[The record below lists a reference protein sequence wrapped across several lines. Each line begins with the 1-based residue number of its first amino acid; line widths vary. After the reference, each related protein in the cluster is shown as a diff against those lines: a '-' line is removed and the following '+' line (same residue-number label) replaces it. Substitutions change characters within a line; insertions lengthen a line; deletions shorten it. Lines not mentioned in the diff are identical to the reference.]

1 MMEVGANCMSASQ
14 GCTDNMDVVQNFTEA
29 LSGRIGADRFRMWFG
44 QNVSFSFQPSVK
56 RTSVKR
62 TSVKRTSVK
71 GTSVDQR
78 DADDIG
84 VDPGSAMG
92 SSRDKVVVLVRGQF
106 ALDRLEKNF
115 LSQLRGAAMQACG
128 SAADVELQLDQPQAE
143 QVDLP
148 IDGLDSA
155 SPVRRSAN
163 RSASSVGQRRGK
175 TESISDLVAG
185 TTLRSA
191 QAKQKRERNLIGSRP
206 APRRPL
212 PGQLSLPGISGDGVS
227 RGNEISGSD
236 KSGSDKKSAREAMT
250 LQSFVA
256 GPSNKLALTAA
267 TMVCETPGVASPL
280 FICGPTGTGK
290 THLLCAIAQM
300 LRRRHRMRRVVHLS
314 AEQFTNDFIAS
325 VSNSGITSFRS
336 RYRDIDALLIDDIQ
350 FLGSKKATLRELLY
364 TIETLSAA
372 GRPLIFSGLRSPTEI
387 QGLTSELAG
396 RMAAGLV
403 CPVGPLDQQ
412 ARKAVL
418 SRLLEERCP
427 ATVNDDL
434 IEQLSAAV
442 AGDGRVI
449 SGLANSVALLSRM
462 HGRAPSID
470 EVRTLSGDLL
480 RSSKPVAT
488 LSVIE
493 SAVCEAF
500 QLPQETLRGASQTRA
515 TTEPRMLAMYLA
527 RQMTSSAY
535 AEIARHFGGKSHST
549 AIAAEKNVTRWLGD
563 GKAIGRGHAA
573 MSTREA
579 LDRVENLIRNVS

>member
-1 MMEVGANCMSASQ
+1 MMEVDAYRMSASQ

-29 LSGRIGADRFRMWFG
+29 LTGRIGVDRFRMWFG
-44 QNVSFSFQPSVK
+44 QNVSFSFQTDSIDGN
-56 RTSVKR
+56 TSRGKLIV
-62 TSVKRTSVK
+62 
-71 GTSVDQR
+71 
-78 DADDIG
+78 A
-84 VDPGSAMG
+84 
-92 SSRDKVVVLVRGQF
+92 VRGQF
-106 ALDRLEKNF
+106 AKDRLEKNF

-128 SAADVELQLDQPQAE
+128 TTTDVEVCLDQPQPE
-143 QVDLP
+143 QVQLP
-148 IDGLDSA
+148 IDGLEPGPKRA
-155 SPVRRSAN
+155 ARPVAQATARRSGFQN
-163 RSASSVGQRRGK
+163 NNRRGK
-175 TESISDLVAG
+175 TESISSLVSG
-185 TTLRSA
+185 TTARSA
-191 QAKQKRERNLIGSRP
+191 KAKQNRDRNSIASRP

-212 PGQLSLPGISGDGVS
+212 PGQLSLPGLADGK
-227 RGNEISGSD
+227 GTSD
-236 KSGSDKKSAREAMT
+236 KPNHQASGNQASASGAKNSARDAMT
-250 LQSFVA
+250 MQSFVA
-256 GPSNKLALTAA
+256 GPSNKLAFTAA

-280 FICGPTGTGK
+280 FICGPSGTGK
-290 THLLCAIAQM
+290 THLLCSIAHM

-403 CPVGPLDQQ
+403 CPVGPLDQE
-412 ARKAVL
+412 ARKVVL

-427 ATVNDDL
+427 A
-434 IEQLSAAV
+434 AASDELVDQMASLV

-449 SGLANSVALLSRM
+449 SGLANSVTLLARM
-462 HGRAPSID
+462 HGRIPTID
-470 EVRTLSGDLL
+470 EVRTISGDLL
-480 RSSKPVAT
+480 RSSKQVAT
-488 LSVIE
+488 LSMIE
-493 SAVCEAF
+493 SAVCDAF
-500 QLPQETLRGASQTRA
+500 QLPHDTLRGSSQTRS

-549 AIAAEKNVTRWLGD
+549 AIAAEKNVKRWLGAS
-563 GKAIGRGHAA
+563 KSIGRGHAA
-573 MSTREA
+573 ISTREA
-579 LDRVENLIRNVS
+579 LDRVENLIRNAS

>member
-1 MMEVGANCMSASQ
+1 MSASQ
-14 GCTDNMDVVQNFTEA
+14 GCTDNMDVVQTFTEA
-29 LSGRIGADRFRMWFG
+29 LTGRIGVDRFRMWFG
-44 QNVSFSFQPSVK
+44 QNVSFSFQA
-56 RTSVKR
+56 
-62 TSVKRTSVK
+62 
-71 GTSVDQR
+71 
-78 DADDIG
+78 DANAEQNGAEQNGAEQNLD
-84 VDPGSAMG
+84 ST
-92 SSRDKVVVLVRGQF
+92 VVTRGKLIVAVRGQF
-106 ALDRLEKNF
+106 AKDRLEKNF

-128 SAADVELQLDQPQAE
+128 TATDVEVCLDQPQAE

-148 IDGLDSA
+148 IEGLEAASSA
-155 SPVRRSAN
+155 TALKKVATKTVARRSNFAN
-163 RSASSVGQRRGK
+163 NNRRGK
-175 TESISDLVAG
+175 TESISSLVSG
-185 TTLRSA
+185 TTARSA
-191 QAKQKRERNLIGSRP
+191 QAKQNRDRNSMASRP

-212 PGQLSLPGISGDGVS
+212 PGQLPLPGISE
-227 RGNEISGSD
+227 GNGNSNKQETSG
-236 KSGSDKKSAREAMT
+236 GAKKSARDAMT
-250 LQSFVA
+250 MQTFVA
-256 GPSNKLALTAA
+256 GPSNKLAFTAA

-280 FICGPTGTGK
+280 FICGPSGTGK
-290 THLLCAIAQM
+290 THLLCSIAHM

-403 CPVGPLDQQ
+403 CPVGPLDQE
-412 ARKAVL
+412 ARKVVL
-418 SRLLEERCP
+418 SRLLKERCP
-427 ATVNDDL
+427 AAASDDL
-434 IEQLSAAV
+434 LEQLSAVV

-449 SGLANSVALLSRM
+449 SGLANSVTLLSRM
-462 HGRAPSID
+462 HGRIPTID
-470 EVRTLSGDLL
+470 EVRTISGDLL

-493 SAVCEAF
+493 SAVCDAF
-500 QLPQETLRGASQTRA
+500 QLPHETLRGASQTRS

-549 AIAAEKNVTRWLGD
+549 AIAAEKNVNRWLSA
-563 GKAIGRGHAA
+563 GKSIGRGHAA

-579 LDRVENLIRNVS
+579 LDRVENLIRSAS